1 MCVAA
6 RVPRSGA
13 DTYTT
18 LRVDVVAIG
27 PRRFALAAHL
37 LLRNRLGCVPATRVV
52 FSTRRMGAANQTACA
67 CTMYALVF
75 ARADSHGC
83 SYTLRHYAPR
93 AQRSERAP
101 HCQFG
106 APAYG
111 LWAIDQRAATGCI
124 GCPEL
129 QAAQQSPRIF
139 GAAMPSIHAV
149 YARLK
154 AYKQRFQGRWPRLY
168 MVRAD
173 IRAAFDSLDHTRLL
187 HLVRALVPRHAT
199 YVLQRH
205 AQIRP
210 GIGMI
215 RRTQVRRAW
224 PAPHPPSFLE
234 QNAEQS
240 APPPRHAVL
249 VDGVTYTC
257 LLYTSPSPRE
267 S

>member
-1 MCVAA
+1 MRLVPKEASVRPIVNLA
-6 RVPRSGA
+6 RRPMGFGRSINAQLQGA
-13 DTYTT
+13 
-18 LRVDVVAIG
+18 LDV
-27 PRRFALAAHL
+27 L
-37 LLRNRLGCVPATRVV
+37 
-52 FSTRRMGAANQTACA
+52 
-67 CTMYALVF
+67 
-75 ARADSHGC
+75 
-83 SYTLRHYAPR
+83 SY
-93 AQRSERAP
+93 E
-101 HCQFG
+101 
-106 APAYG
+106 
-111 LWAIDQRAATGCI
+111 
-124 GCPEL
+124 
-129 QAAQQSPRIF
+129 AAQQSPRIF

-224 PAPHPPSFLE
+224 PAP
-234 QNAEQS
+234 
-240 APPPRHAVL
+240 
-249 VDGVTYTC
+249 C
-257 LLYTSPSPRE
+257 LLYTSPSPRDGLL
-267 S
+267 SRMPSSA